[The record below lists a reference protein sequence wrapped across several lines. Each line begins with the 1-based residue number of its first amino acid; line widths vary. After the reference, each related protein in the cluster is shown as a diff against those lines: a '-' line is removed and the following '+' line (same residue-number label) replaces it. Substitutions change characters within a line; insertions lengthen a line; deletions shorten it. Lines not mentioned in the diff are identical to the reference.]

1 MWIEKQSLQ
10 QVVLGSWASA
20 GKSITLEHTLIS
32 FTKVNPKQLK
42 DFNIRHDTI
51 KLLVL
56 SFTCVWL
63 FATPW
68 TAALQ
73 ASMSFTIFHNLLKL
87 TSIESTM
94 PSNHLIRCCPFLLLS
109 SMFPSIK
116 DVFSE
121 SALPIR
127 WSSIGASVS
136 VLPMRIFRVDLF

>member
-32 FTKVNPKQLK
+32 CTKVNPKWLK

-56 SFTCVWL
+56 SFSCVWL

-68 TAALQ
+68 TTALQ
-73 ASMSFTIFHNLLKL
+73 ASMCFTIFDNLLKL
-87 TSIESTM
+87 TSNESMM
-94 PSNHLIRCCPFLLLS
+94 PSNHLIRCCPFLLLP

-116 DVFSE
+116 DVFNE

-136 VLPMRIFRVDLF
+136 VLQMRKFRVDLF